1 MVFALALLERAT
13 SMYRAISF
21 RRGSF
26 RFMRWWWHE
35 HGRTIVASVCSWYY
49 SDCI

>member
-21 RRGSF
+21 HRG
-26 RFMRWWWHE
+26 
-35 HGRTIVASVCSWYY
+35 IVPFYAVMMAWTR
-49 SDCI
+49 